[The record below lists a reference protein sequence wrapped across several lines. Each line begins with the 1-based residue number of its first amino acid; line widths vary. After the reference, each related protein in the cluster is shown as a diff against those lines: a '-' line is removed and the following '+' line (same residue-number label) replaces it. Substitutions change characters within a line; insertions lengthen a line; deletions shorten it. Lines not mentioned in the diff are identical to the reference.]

1 MMKKRIA
8 FDIGG
13 TNIRA
18 AIFDEN
24 IRLLDVMK
32 VPNDRSLGA
41 EGNLSRLVE
50 FLKSKDYEYCG
61 IGIASPDRWI

>member
-1 MMKKRIA
+1 MEGWIIMKKRIA

-24 IRLLDVMK
+24 IRLLDIM
-32 VPNDRSLGA
+32 NTAGSELRA
-41 EGNLSRLVE
+41 
-50 FLKSKDYEYCG
+50 
-61 IGIASPDRWI
+61 PDRWI

>member
-1 MMKKRIA
+1 MISLGRKTLPMEGWIIMKKRIA

-24 IRLLDVMK
+24 IRLLDVMRCPMTDLLAPK
-32 VPNDRSLGA
+32 
-41 EGNLSRLVE
+41 E
-50 FLKSKDYEYCG
+50 
-61 IGIASPDRWI
+61 I